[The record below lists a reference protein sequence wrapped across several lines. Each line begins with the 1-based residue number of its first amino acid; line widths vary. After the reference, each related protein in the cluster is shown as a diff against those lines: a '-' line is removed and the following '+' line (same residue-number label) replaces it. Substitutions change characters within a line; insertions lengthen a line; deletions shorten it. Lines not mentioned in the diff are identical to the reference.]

1 MFKCG
6 PELCPPPVDA
16 AADGAQLDPERGG
29 DLLVRQALD
38 VAENDR
44 GPVLGGQC
52 LERRLDVIIEVAVVE
67 CLGGSGSLP
76 PSRAAVSSASPSNL
90 IRCFRRAMSR
100 KRFVVIRCSQPSNVP
115 GV

>member
-16 AADGAQLDPERGG
+16 AANGAQLDPERGG

-38 VAENDR
+38 VAENNR
-44 GPVLGGQC
+44 GPVFGGQR

-67 CLGGSGSLP
+67 PLGGSRLVAAQPRGRVVSESLEPDPLLPAGHVEEEVRGNPGP
-76 PSRAAVSSASPSNL
+76 PALECAPR
-90 IRCFRRAMSR
+90 
-100 KRFVVIRCSQPSNVP
+100 
-115 GV
+115 